1 MNCIHCRG
9 AIQRA
14 TAPFYVDRN
23 GYHLAFDNVP
33 AWVCGQ
39 CGEPCFEERE
49 VDAIQ
54 GAIRALDERTRQLVA
69 DVAQT

>member
-1 MNCIHCRG
+1 MNRL
-9 AIQRA
+9 
-14 TAPFYVDRN
+14 TAPFRVDRN
-23 GYHLAFDNVP
+23 GYHLAFDGVP

-39 CGEPCFEERE
+39 CGEPYFEERE

-69 DVAQT
+69 DDPQV

>member
-9 AIQRA
+9 AMQRA

-23 GYHLAFDNVP
+23 GYHLAFGDVP

-39 CGEPCFEERE
+39 CGEPFFEERE
-49 VDAIQ
+49 VHTIQ
-54 GAIRALDERTRQLVA
+54 GATRALDECARQLVA
-69 DVAQT
+69 VPQG